1 MGRFF
6 FVFILLVFTCQ
17 IQAQDLEFED
27 NCILFQDTKTNL
39 PVLILKDSTLYK
51 GNLLEKTKYNHAAY
65 PDKLWHYIHYSI
77 KGKTFLVQD
86 GSGPVLEF
94 RNDSIVNCNNS
105 SLFQNQI
112 GSAKFVYKNELHLF
126 GGYGLFTYKNIVT
139 KYDAKNK
146 DWVQV
151 QTFGDEIPSPRTRF
165 YSYLVNEDLYFFGGE
180 EEDSANFLNAK
191 KCDNTIWRLH
201 LPTMQWHKIGKFDS
215 NLLGQ
220 NTFLSFPANDK
231 LYLISTNVYG
241 IVFEVDVVKN
251 TIKKFTE
258 KTLIKPTQIYFDN
271 TKKELVCVTWISN
284 NKYKVFQANL
294 NSFLGKPIEESEFI
308 LPFYKEI
315 STASLGFGF
324 GVLCIGLVF
333 AFYLKKNKKTNL
345 LPFHGIVYKTQTR
358 SYHYKNKLIGNL
370 VEPELRILGYLIENE
385 MRFVSL
391 NELNRLFENE
401 NHTESFP
408 SIVKRR
414 ELTLASLLQKLS
426 NLTNFP
432 EKEILENRKNPD
444 DKRIKEIKI
453 APPFLRIK

>member
-1 MGRFF
+1 MNRLLFF
-6 FVFILLVFTCQ
+6 CILLLFVNK
-17 IQAQDLEFED
+17 IEAQDIQFDE
-27 NCILFQDTKTNL
+27 NCVLFQDARTRL
-39 PVLILKDSTLYK
+39 PVLILKDSILYK
-51 GNLLEKTKYNHAAY
+51 GNDLTKTKYNHTAY
-65 PDKLWHYIHYSI
+65 PDKLWHYVPYSI

-151 QTFGDEIPSPRTRF
+151 QTFGNDVPSPRTRF
-165 YSYLVNEDLYFFGGE
+165 YSYLANENLYVFGGE
-180 EEDSANFLNAK
+180 EEDSSNFLNLK
-191 KCDNTIWRLH
+191 KCDNTFWRLH
-201 LPTMQWHKIGKFDS
+201 LPTMHWDNMGKFDS
-215 NLLGQ
+215 SLLGQ
-220 NTFLSFPANDK
+220 NTFLPFPANDK
-231 LYLISTNVYG
+231 LYLISTSIYG
-241 IVFEVDVVKN
+241 TVFEVDVVKN

-294 NSFLGKPIEESEFI
+294 DIFLGKPIEEREFI
-308 LPFYKEI
+308 MPFYEGT
-315 STASLGFGF
+315 STAS
-324 GVLCIGLVF
+324 IGLGIVLLF
-333 AFYLKKNKKTNL
+333 VVLGITIFLRKQKKNSL
-345 LPFHGIVYKTQTR
+345 FPFNGIVYKKETGNC
-358 SYHYKNKLIGNL
+358 YYKNKLIENL
-370 VEPELRILGYLIENE
+370 EEPELRILLYLIENE
-385 MRFVSL
+385 MRYISL
-391 NELNRLFENE
+391 NEVNRLFENE

-426 NLTNFP
+426 NLTNIP
-432 EKEILENRKNPD
+432 EREILENRKNPD

-453 APPFLRIK
+453 SPSFLRKK